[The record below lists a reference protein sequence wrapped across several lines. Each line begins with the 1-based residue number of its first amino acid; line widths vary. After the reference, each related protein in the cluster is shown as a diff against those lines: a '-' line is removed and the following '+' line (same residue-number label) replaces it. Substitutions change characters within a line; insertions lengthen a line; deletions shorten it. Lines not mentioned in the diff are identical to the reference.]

1 MTFKISVCL
10 DFQIDQNPNTNGIP
24 LNCDSSL
31 RMSKDEGMQLNAQ
44 VKHFSHH
51 ESTNLFEVPHISL
64 SKYTWYR
71 PIRGTSLAITINS
84 RAIIIF

>member
-10 DFQIDQNPNTNGIP
+10 DFKIDQNPNTNGIP

-51 ESTNLFEVPHISL
+51 ESTNLFEVRTTYFFIKVHL
-64 SKYTWYR
+64 VQAY
-71 PIRGTSLAITINS
+71 
-84 RAIIIF
+84 